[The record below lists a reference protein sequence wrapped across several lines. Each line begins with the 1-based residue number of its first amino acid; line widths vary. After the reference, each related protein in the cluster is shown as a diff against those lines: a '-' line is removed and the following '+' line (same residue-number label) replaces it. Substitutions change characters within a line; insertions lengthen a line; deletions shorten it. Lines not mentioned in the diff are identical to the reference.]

1 MTDLVF
7 CRFGHFREGLPERGM
22 AKYRVIGKSTPS
34 GLRLGD
40 NAVYIA
46 LDSYLASIGRDKVQ
60 SAHETRTA
68 IR

>member
-1 MTDLVF
+1 
-7 CRFGHFREGLPERGM
+7 M